1 MSASGQ
7 QTPFVSNIPRS
18 SFLRAPP
25 STRISSPVFTA
36 RTSTSTPA
44 TAVDWEAKYNT
55 ANQALSRRNQQL
67 AIANSRIQS
76 LNRELDDKETEL
88 AAKNRDIVEMRANL
102 ARADEWTRAH
112 DAHLRWMDMLF
123 GQRDRELASARQTIT
138 ELLVRNARLL
148 SNALETR
155 VELMRVT
162 REHDAEKERRTPT
175 TEDATSPLGRLVNRV
190 ELLLAELETLKGKDR
205 DAEEYDADVDNV
217 DETTKEDEA
226 ISSGYIDVSLG
237 GAWRG

>member
-1 MSASGQ
+1 
-7 QTPFVSNIPRS
+7 
-18 SFLRAPP
+18 
-25 STRISSPVFTA
+25 
-36 RTSTSTPA
+36 
-44 TAVDWEAKYNT
+44 
-55 ANQALSRRNQQL
+55 
-67 AIANSRIQS
+67 
-76 LNRELDDKETEL
+76 
-88 AAKNRDIVEMRANL
+88 
-102 ARADEWTRAH
+102 
-112 DAHLRWMDMLF
+112 MLF